1 MGFAFVLHDDPLTT
15 LSAALRDRRRL
26 PKQCC
31 VVHKPARALRPNSH
45 RLPRLRRR
53 RRPQLLDGEPF
64 VASENAYDWLGS
76 GIYFW
81 EFGPDRALAF
91 AEEQVRRGRIKTPAV
106 VGALLQLGECFDLLD
121 TRYTIDVRDAW
132 PLFTTAKQGAGEV
145 VPANTGRDLKARF
158 GDCALLN
165 WYLGE
170 AARDGL
176 RYDSVRGAF
185 IEGDPVFEGSAIHLE
200 SHIQIC
206 VRTPGC
212 VIGVFQPRS

>member
-1 MGFAFVLHDDPLTT
+1 MCYGPVLFHVPLIAACIVGRPSRDP
-15 LSAALRDRRRL
+15 ANVAEQGVRYDRTVIAYHGCDADVARR
-26 PKQCC
+26 
-31 VVHKPARALRPNSH
+31 
-45 RLPRLRRR
+45 
-53 RRPQLLDGEPF
+53 LLDGEPF
-64 VASENAYDWLGS
+64 LTSNNAYDWLGG

-81 EFGPDRALAF
+81 EFGADRALAF
-91 AEEQVRRGRIKTPAV
+91 AEEQVRWGRIKTPAV

-132 PLFTTAKQGAGEV
+132 PLFATGKERAGEA
-145 VPANTGRDLKARF
+145 VPSNTGRDLKARF
-158 GDCALLN
+158 ADCALLN

-176 RYDSVRGAF
+176 CYDSVRGAF